1 MDRTALVVL
10 LVAVALAGC
19 LGGSDGAGQASDGTD
34 DDDGPELS
42 ASLDVDDA
50 QGVVPHAVNFTIDAS
65 PSANVTAWELDF
77 GDGNVTDGTTIP
89 AEVPRNYS
97 RSGRFVASLSI
108 TFDGSRERTDQIAV
122 LVQPPPPPD
131 PIQKAWNASALV
143 GLPHPERLDQV
154 PYEDP
159 GPSHAEI
166 AHEAYLNGGNG
177 TTVVGFEVT
186 VSERYGAVV
195 GFAQMQS
202 ITPPPPAPPVT
213 PDYDLFLFA
222 PNGSLADASQTN
234 NTVEIVRSTEV
245 VEGDW
250 LLLVA
255 YWGGADLPAMAP
267 EDPVPPA
274 RAVFAAS

>member
-1 MDRTALVVL
+1 MDRTAVVVL

-19 LGGSDGAGQASDGTD
+19 LGASDTPGQASDED
-34 DDDGPELS
+34 DGPDDGPELS

-50 QGVVPHAVNFTIDAS
+50 QGVVPHEVNFSIEAS
-65 PSANVTAWELDF
+65 PSSNVTAWELDL
-77 GDGNVTDGTTIP
+77 GDGNVTDGSTIP
-89 AEVPRNYS
+89 AEVPQNYS
-97 RSGRFVASLSI
+97 RSGRFVASLSV
-108 TFDGSRERTDQIAV
+108 TFDGSTERTDQVAV

-131 PIQKAWNASALV
+131 PIRRAWNASALV
-143 GLPHPERLDQV
+143 GLSHPERVDDV
-154 PYEDP
+154 PYQDP
-159 GPSHAEI
+159 GPSHAEV
-166 AHEAYLNGGNG
+166 ALEAYRNGGNG

-186 VSERYGAVV
+186 VSDRYRTVV

-202 ITPPPPAPPVT
+202 IYPPPPAEPIT

-222 PNGSLADASQTN
+222 PNGTLVDASQTN
-234 NTVEIVRSTEV
+234 GTEIVRSTEV

-255 YWGGADLPAMAP
+255 YWRGADLPAMAP

-274 RAVFAAS
+274 RALFAAA